1 MPSFFFLLVSSN
13 SFKFVYLC
21 LIYRDLKVSGLFVQS
36 QILFQHFALHTDN
49 DNVGGDITHVHDN
62 QCGRG
67 YYACPWQPMW
77 EGILRMSMT
86 TNVGGDITY
95 VHDNQYGRGYYVCPW
110 QPIWEGI
117 LRMSMT
123 TNVGGDIT
131 HVHDNQCG
139 RGYYVCPWQHIHW
152 TISFTHFRCLNQSIS
167 NISLNIEMARR
178 NDRNDLFV
186 NKII

>member
-86 TNVGGDITY
+86 TNVGGDIT
-95 VHDNQYGRGYYVCPW
+95 
-110 QPIWEGI
+110 
-117 LRMSMT
+117 
-123 TNVGGDIT
+123 

>member
-1 MPSFFFLLVSSN
+1 VPSFFFLLVSSN

-95 VHDNQYGRGYYVCPW
+95 VHDNQCGRGYYVCPW
-110 QPIWEGI
+110 QPMWEGI

-123 TNVGGDIT
+123 TNVVGDIT
-131 HVHDNQCG
+131 YVHDNIYIG
-139 RGYYVCPWQHIHW
+139 PLVLPTFVVW
-152 TISFTHFRCLNQSIS
+152 TKALVIFH
-167 NISLNIEMARR
+167 
-178 NDRNDLFV
+178 
-186 NKII
+186 

>member
-1 MPSFFFLLVSSN
+1 MCHLFFFLLVSSN

-86 TNVGGDITY
+86 TNVGGDIT
-95 VHDNQYGRGYYVCPW
+95 
-110 QPIWEGI
+110 
-117 LRMSMT
+117 
-123 TNVGGDIT
+123 